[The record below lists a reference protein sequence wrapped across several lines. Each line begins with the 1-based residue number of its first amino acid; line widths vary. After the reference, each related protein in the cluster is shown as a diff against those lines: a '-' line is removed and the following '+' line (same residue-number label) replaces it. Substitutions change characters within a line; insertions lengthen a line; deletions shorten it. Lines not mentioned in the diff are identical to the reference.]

1 MLFQEPLNSILG
13 QSSKVKILRFLIRS
27 QAELN
32 GTQIAKAVGLSHVK
46 SNIALQELV
55 AHGLI
60 TMRRIGRSCLYRL
73 DQENIVIKKLLRPL
87 FEKEYHLS
95 DELKKIITGELKP
108 AYPLSIV
115 LFGSIVRG
123 DARPN
128 SDIDLLVVIPQDKNM
143 AQAKRE
149 MERAGEKALKIFG
162 NHLSPLVVK
171 VDLFCKKYRRGEKLY
186 VDAVKNGKPIYGES
200 LQGVIS
206 VRKKD

>member
-13 QSSKVKILRFLIRS
+13 QFSKVKILRFLIRS

-60 TMRRIGRSCLYRL
+60 TMRRVGRSCLYRL

-87 FEKEYHLS
+87 FQKESHLS
-95 DELKKIITGELKP
+95 DELKKIIISELKP

-149 MERAGEKALKIFG
+149 IERAGEKALKIFG

-171 VDLFCKKYRRGEKLY
+171 VDLFRKKYRRGEKLY
-186 VDAVKNGKPIYGES
+186 VDVVKNGKPIYGKS

-206 VRKKD
+206 VGKKD

>member
-55 AHGLI
+55 AHGLM
-60 TMRRIGRSCLYRL
+60 TMRRVGRSCLYRL

-149 MERAGEKALKIFG
+149 IERAGEKVLKIFG

-186 VDAVKNGKPIYGES
+186 VDVVKNGKPIYGKS

-206 VRKKD
+206 VRRKD

>member
-1 MLFQEPLNSILG
+1 MLFQEPLDSILG
-13 QSSKVKILRFLIRS
+13 QSSKVKIMRFLIRS

-46 SNIALQELV
+46 SNICLQELV
-55 AHGLI
+55 THGLI
-60 TMRRIGRSCLYRL
+60 TMRRVGRSCLYRL

-149 MERAGEKALKIFG
+149 IERA
-162 NHLSPLVVK
+162 
-171 VDLFCKKYRRGEKLY
+171 GEKLY
-186 VDAVKNGKPIYGES
+186 VDVVKNGKSIYGKS